1 MTQERKLTIVP
12 ENIDGTLNVP
22 HDETEVVR
30 ASYCYL
36 HGDLQDLNGYDIF
49 SLLKSELTS
58 DEIQEEHWV
67 SDNFGPGIYSCICL
81 DRECT
86 FFRWWN
92 GRHHSGLVVLNSDK
106 ESFEYAK
113 QCYESK
119 APSI

>member
-1 MTQERKLTIVP
+1 MIQKRKLTIVP
-12 ENIDGTLNVP
+12 ESIDGTIKNYK
-22 HDETEVVR
+22 DSEVVR

-36 HGDLQDLNGYDIF
+36 HGDLEDLNGYDIF

-67 SDNFGPGIYSCICL
+67 SDNFEPGIYPCICL
-81 DRECT
+81 DSECT

-92 GRHHSGLVVLNSDK
+92 GRRYSGLVVLNSDS

-119 APSI
+119 ATSI